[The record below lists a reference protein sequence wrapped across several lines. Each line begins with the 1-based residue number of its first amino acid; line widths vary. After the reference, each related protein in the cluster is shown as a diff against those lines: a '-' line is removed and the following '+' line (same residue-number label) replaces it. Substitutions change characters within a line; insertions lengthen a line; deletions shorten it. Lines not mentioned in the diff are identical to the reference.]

1 MLFMNGHL
9 NEKLHM
15 KCNRLGERMLA
26 VNDYINDVS
35 KSIPFFIQGDA
46 RNVLAR
52 LPNDCID
59 CVVTSP
65 PYYMKRQYLG
75 GGIGLENTYQQYI
88 DNLLAI
94 IEEVY
99 RVLKPT
105 GSFWLNI
112 GDSYKN
118 KQLLNIPY
126 RVAIRMQDEQGWI
139 LRNTVVWDKMKGAM
153 SQSKD
158 SLGCEYEPLFHFVKI
173 RGGYYYDS
181 NSVRKKPHSA
191 RVENGAVVSA
201 TGVSG
206 IRYRR
211 KIELSTELTEEQRA
225 NAYQALDEALERI
238 KKGELSDFRMVIKGA
253 NQRVT
258 NGNTSNLS
266 GRAKELQDKGFY
278 FLFYNPN
285 GSMISDVWQILP
297 EDTQGRKLHFAPFPE
312 DLVKTPI
319 ILTCPPNGI
328 VLDPF
333 VGTGTTSYVATQLG
347 RRSIGIDMAH
357 EYLELAAD
365 RCSEYGC
372 VINK

>member
-1 MLFMNGHL
+1 
-9 NEKLHM
+9 
-15 KCNRLGERMLA
+15 MLA
-26 VNDYINDVS
+26 VNEYINDTT

-46 RNVLAR
+46 LNVLAN

-75 GGIGLENTYQQYI
+75 GGIGLENTYQQYV

-126 RVAIRMQDEQGWI
+126 RVAIRMQDEQKWI

-158 SLGCEYEPLFHFVKI
+158 SLGCEYEPLFHFVKK
-173 RGGYYYDS
+173 RSGYYYDS
-181 NSVRKKPHSA
+181 DSVRKKPRSA
-191 RVENGAVVSA
+191 HVENGAVVSA

-206 IRYRR
+206 VRYRR
-211 KIELSTELTEEQRA
+211 KIELSTELTEEQRT
-225 NAYQALDEALERI
+225 NAYQALDEVLERI

-258 NGNTSNLS
+258 NGDATNLS
-266 GRAKELQDKGFY
+266 GRAKELRDKGFY

-285 GSMISDVWQILP
+285 GSMISDIWQIIP

-319 ILTCPPNGI
+319 VLTCPPNGI

-347 RRSIGIDMAH
+347 RRSIGIDMAQ
-357 EYLELAAD
+357 EYLELAED

-372 VINK
+372 VINKELETLL

>member
-1 MLFMNGHL
+1 
-9 NEKLHM
+9 
-15 KCNRLGERMLA
+15 MLA
-26 VNDYINDVS
+26 INEYINDTT
-35 KSIPFFIQGDA
+35 KSMPFFIQGDA
-46 RNVLAR
+46 LNVLAN

-88 DNLLAI
+88 DNLLAV
-94 IEEVY
+94 IEEIY

-126 RVAIRMQDEQGWI
+126 RVAIRMQDEQKWI

-158 SLGCEYEPLFHFVKI
+158 SLGCEYEPLFHFVK
-173 RGGYYYDS
+173 RRSGYYYDS
-181 NSVRKKPHSA
+181 DSVRKKPRSTH
-191 RVENGAVVSA
+191 VKNGAVISA

-206 IRYRR
+206 VRYRR
-211 KIELSTELTEEQRA
+211 KIELSTELTEEQRT
-225 NAYQALDEALERI
+225 NAYRALDEVLERI
-238 KKGELSDFRMVIKGA
+238 KKGELSDFRMVIRGA

-258 NGNTSNLS
+258 NGDTTNLS

-285 GSMISDVWQILP
+285 GSMISDVWQIIP

-319 ILTCPPNGI
+319 VLTCPSNGI

-347 RRSIGIDMAH
+347 RRSIGIDMAQ
-357 EYLELAAD
+357 EYLELAED

-372 VINK
+372 VIDKELETLL

>member
-1 MLFMNGHL
+1 MIRVNEYIDDMTLFAP
-9 NEKLHM
+9 
-15 KCNRLGERMLA
+15 CF
-26 VNDYINDVS
+26 V
-35 KSIPFFIQGDA
+35 QGDA
-46 RNVLAR
+46 LKVLAY
-52 LPNDCID
+52 LPDDCID

-75 GGIGLENTYQQYI
+75 GGIGLEPTFQEYI
-88 DNLLAI
+88 DNLLSI
-94 IEEVY
+94 TKEIY
-99 RVLKPT
+99 RVLRPT

-118 KQLLNIPY
+118 KQLLNIPH
-126 RVAIRMQDEQGWI
+126 RVAIRMQDEQKWI
-139 LRNTVVWDKMKGAM
+139 LRNTVIWDKMKGAM

-158 SLGCEYEPLFHFVKI
+158 SLGCEYEPMFHFTK
-173 RGGYYYDS
+173 RKNGYYYDS
-181 NSVRKKPHSA
+181 DAVRKRPRSA
-191 RVENGAVVSA
+191 HVENGAVVSA

-211 KIELSTELTEEQRA
+211 KIELSTELTEQQKQ
-225 NAYQALDEALERI
+225 NAYHALDDVLERI

-258 NGNTSNLS
+258 NGDTVNLS

-285 GSMISDVWQILP
+285 GSMISDVWQIIP

-319 ILTCPPNGI
+319 VLTCPPKGI

-333 VGTGTTSYVATQLG
+333 VGTGTTTYIAAQLN
-347 RRSIGIDMAH
+347 RKSIGIDLSR
-357 EYLELAAD
+357 EYLKIAED
-365 RCSEYGC
+365 RCSEYGYL
-372 VINK
+372 NNGEFETFL

>member
-1 MLFMNGHL
+1 
-9 NEKLHM
+9 
-15 KCNRLGERMLA
+15 
-26 VNDYINDVS
+26 
-35 KSIPFFIQGDA
+35 
-46 RNVLAR
+46 
-52 LPNDCID
+52 
-59 CVVTSP
+59 
-65 PYYMKRQYLG
+65 MKRQYLG

-126 RVAIRMQDEQGWI
+126 RVAIRMQDEQKWI

-158 SLGCEYEPLFHFVKI
+158 SLGCEYEPLFHFVKK
-173 RGGYYYDS
+173 RSGYYYDS
-181 NSVRKKPHSA
+181 DSVRKKPRSA
-191 RVENGAVVSA
+191 HVENGAVVSA

-206 IRYRR
+206 VRYRR
-211 KIELSTELTEEQRA
+211 KIELSTELTEEQRT
-225 NAYQALDEALERI
+225 NAYQALYEVLERI

-258 NGNTSNLS
+258 NGDATNLS
-266 GRAKELQDKGFY
+266 GRAKELRDKGFY

-285 GSMISDVWQILP
+285 GSMISDVWQIIP

-319 ILTCPPNGI
+319 VLTCPPNGI

-347 RRSIGIDMAH
+347 RRSIGIDMAQ
-357 EYLELAAD
+357 EYLELAED

-372 VINK
+372 VINKELETLL

>member
-1 MLFMNGHL
+1 
-9 NEKLHM
+9 
-15 KCNRLGERMLA
+15 MLA
-26 VNDYINDVS
+26 VNEYINDTT

-46 RNVLAR
+46 LNVLAN

-126 RVAIRMQDEQGWI
+126 RVAIRMQDEQKWI

-158 SLGCEYEPLFHFVKI
+158 SLGCEYEPLFHFVKK
-173 RGGYYYDS
+173 RSGYYYDS
-181 NSVRKKPHSA
+181 DSVRKKQRSA
-191 RVENGAVVSA
+191 HVENGAVVSA

-206 IRYRR
+206 VRYRR
-211 KIELSTELTEEQRA
+211 KIELSTELTEEQRT
-225 NAYQALDEALERI
+225 NAYQALDEVLERI

-258 NGNTSNLS
+258 NGDATNLS
-266 GRAKELQDKGFY
+266 GRAKELRDKGFY

-285 GSMISDVWQILP
+285 GSMISDVWQIIP

-319 ILTCPPNGI
+319 VLTCPPNGI

-347 RRSIGIDMAH
+347 RRSIGIDMAQ
-357 EYLELAAD
+357 EYLELAED

-372 VINK
+372 VINKELETLL